1 MPVVPVVVAHCSWHV
16 QTVGFAEALYNQS
29 FAVVVVVVAV
39 VVVVVVVVVAMVAVF
54 SADQGT
60 SSLYSLYWLSLESS
74 YFAAE
79 AYTAAADLAEEVVR

>member
-1 MPVVPVVVAHCSWHV
+1 MPVVVAHCSWHV

-29 FAVVVVVVAV
+29 FAVVVVVVVIVA
-39 VVVVVVVVVAMVAVF
+39 VVVVVVAMVGVF

-60 SSLYSLYWLSLESS
+60 SSLYSLYWLSLNSS

-79 AYTAAADLAEEVVR
+79 AYTVAADLAE